1 MRRRELILAMA
12 EEALGSAKLAKIW
25 FTQPAYG
32 LGQLSPCKLLETHRG
47 YESVRDF
54 LVRLEHGVYT

>member
-1 MRRRELILAMA
+1 MA